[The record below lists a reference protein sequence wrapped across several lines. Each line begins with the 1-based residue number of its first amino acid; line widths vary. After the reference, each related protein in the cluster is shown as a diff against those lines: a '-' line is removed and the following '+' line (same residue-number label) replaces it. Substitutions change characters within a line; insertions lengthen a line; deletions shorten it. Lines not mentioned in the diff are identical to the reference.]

1 MSHIS
6 KQTVQGFD
14 KVHPAVLAEGI
25 KVAAQL
31 MALSGLR
38 VTDHVYDWGGN
49 KVTQFDGMKVICGI
63 DAQAGATTHKF
74 AGMGLAV
81 DKNGKLAIVGDFY
94 YGEQKA
100 RRDQLQKQLEQVLG
114 GSCYF
119 AARAMIARAKGQKCS
134 VTVVP
139 ETRQLQLTVAM

>member
-1 MSHIS
+1 MSHFS

-31 MALSGLR
+31 MALQGLQ
-38 VTDHVYDWGGN
+38 VTDFIYDWPGN
-49 KVTQFDGMKVICGI
+49 KVTNHDGIQVIYGI
-63 DAQAGATTHKF
+63 DAQGSASSHKF

-81 DKNGKLAIVGDFY
+81 DKNGKLAIIGDFY
-94 YGEQKA
+94 YAEQKA
-100 RRDQLQKQLEQVLG
+100 RRDLLQKQLEQVLG

-134 VTVVP
+134 VTVAP

>member
-6 KQTVQGFD
+6 KQSVKGFD

-31 MALSGLR
+31 MALSGIQM
-38 VTDHVYDWGGN
+38 TDFVYDWDGR
-49 KVTQFDGMKVICGI
+49 KVTQYDGMKIICAL
-63 DAQAGATTHKF
+63 DAQAGANSHKF
-74 AGMGLAV
+74 AGMGLAI
-81 DKNGKLAIVGDFY
+81 DKKGKLAIVGDFY
-94 YGEQKA
+94 YCSQKD
-100 RRDQLQKQLEQVLG
+100 RRDELQLQLEKVLG

-134 VTVVP
+134 VTVS
-139 ETRQLQLTVAM
+139 EARQLQLTVAM